1 MSSAT
6 PSGLPA
12 HLQVAVLVFMK
23 SLATPLVL
31 YADNANQLYEE
42 MQRIIR
48 AANPQSPKL
57 IEKQG
62 VGPLK
67 KVSFLDTEISGVA
80 LQLEP
85 AFTPR

>member
-1 MSSAT
+1 MSSSSSST
-6 PSGLPA
+6 LPPNM
-12 HLQVAVLVFMK
+12 QVSVLVFMK

-42 MQRIIR
+42 MKQLIR
-48 AANPQSPKL
+48 SANVQAPKL

-67 KVSFLDTEISGVA
+67 KVSFLDTEVSGVA
-80 LQLEP
+80 VQLEP
-85 AFTPR
+85 VFGQR

>member
-1 MSSAT
+1 MASTQSS
-6 PSGLPA
+6 LPPNM
-12 HLQVAVLVFMK
+12 QISVLVFMK

-42 MQRIIR
+42 LKQIIR
-48 AANPQSPKL
+48 AANPQAPKI

-67 KVSFLDTEISGVA
+67 KVAFLDTEISGVA
-80 LQLEP
+80 MQLEP
-85 AFTPR
+85 VFGQR